1 MNYCFSYFR
10 GLTCFYSSQE
20 GTNQTLAQQSQIDTR
35 RKIRKHW
42 NDTKMKTDEPTK
54 IRRGWNTRRG
64 KQKQRQKAWS
74 KTRHVRREKNTGKNQ
89 SMTVFAS
96 NIQPFNWVIDLMRWT
111 SWIRKVKTFPRR
123 DPNCT
128 TKKDVIETQELQWKY
143 SDGSGCTNSFWV
155 RSIFVL
161 RCGSQTGSRIR
172 TGLELQSCLFQEINL
187 YSHSAPVSQRFA
199 CELC

>member
-1 MNYCFSYFR
+1 
-10 GLTCFYSSQE
+10 
-20 GTNQTLAQQSQIDTR
+20 
-35 RKIRKHW
+35 
-42 NDTKMKTDEPTK
+42 MKTDEPTK

-74 KTRHVRREKNTGKNQ
+74 KNETREERKTKTGKNQ

-155 RSIFVL
+155 CSIFVL

>member
-35 RKIRKHW
+35 RKNRKHW

-111 SWIRKVKTFPRR
+111 SWMRKSENISKAWPKLH
-123 DPNCT
+123 DEE
-128 TKKDVIETQELQWKY
+128 DVIETQELQWKY

>member
-1 MNYCFSYFR
+1 MKYTA
-10 GLTCFYSSQE
+10 GKTKTETE
-20 GTNQTLAQQSQIDTR
+20 GV
-35 RKIRKHW
+35 
-42 NDTKMKTDEPTK
+42 
-54 IRRGWNTRRG
+54 
-64 KQKQRQKAWS
+64 KQKRDTWG
-74 KTRHVRREKNTGKNQ
+74 EKKKTGKNQ

-111 SWIRKVKTFPRR
+111 SWMRKSENISKAWPKLH
-123 DPNCT
+123 DEE
-128 TKKDVIETQELQWKY
+128 DVIETQELQWKY

-155 RSIFVL
+155 CSIFVL
-161 RCGSQTGSRIR
+161 WCGSQTGSRIR